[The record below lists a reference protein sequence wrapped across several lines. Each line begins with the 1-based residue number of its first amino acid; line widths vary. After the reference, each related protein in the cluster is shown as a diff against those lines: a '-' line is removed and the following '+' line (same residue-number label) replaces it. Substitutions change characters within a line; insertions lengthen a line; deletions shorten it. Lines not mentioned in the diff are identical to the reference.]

1 MPPRP
6 ESAALIRRMK
16 TNMDTDQRR
25 RFEAPRTTMP
35 PLALPPR
42 PRILVIVLRRLGDVL
57 FATALTASLRRA
69 YGDAV
74 IDVLAFEGTAGILAG
89 NPDIDRVM
97 TVPQRPVLRQN
108 LALMLRIAKRYHL
121 AVSTQSGDRPTL
133 LALIAGR
140 RHVGPVDGG
149 SRGALRRLAL
159 WRSVPPQPGAHRLE
173 DMLRLADAIG
183 VARVGCL
190 VCPGDKEGQ
199 AGRRRSQ
206 VLSLSRSHDTEQGY
220 AVIHAAPM
228 FLYKRWTADGWR
240 TVAAKLLA
248 RGLKVVATGG
258 PGAEERAFLDEVW
271 GPLPGVERRDGQ
283 LSWPQLAQLLAGAR
297 LFVGP
302 DTSVT
307 HLAAA
312 AGCPTVALFGPTD
325 PRLWGPVPAGGL
337 HAMWDAAGAIQ
348 HRGNVWLV
356 QQPLACV
363 PCQKEGCERHLASFS
378 RCLDELQPAQVLEA
392 ADAALA
398 MPAAASMSPGPDHGA
413 AHSST

>member
-1 MPPRP
+1 
-6 ESAALIRRMK
+6 
-16 TNMDTDQRR
+16 
-25 RFEAPRTTMP
+25 MP
-35 PLALPPR
+35 PLTLPPR
-42 PRILVIVLRRLGDVL
+42 PRILVIALRRLGDVL

-69 YGDAV
+69 YRDAV
-74 IDVLAFEGTAGILAG
+74 IDVLVFDDTAGILAG
-89 NPDIDRVM
+89 NPDIDQVVR
-97 TVPQRPVLRQN
+97 VPQRSSARWS
-108 LALMLRIAKRYHL
+108 LALMLRLAKRYHL
-121 AVSTQSGDRPTL
+121 AISTQSGDRPTL
-133 LALIAGR
+133 LALVAGR

-183 VARVGCL
+183 IARVGRL
-190 VCPGDKEGQ
+190 VCPGGVSDGGHASRAPDGGETPP
-199 AGRRRSQ
+199 RMESQ
-206 VLSLSRSHDTEQGY
+206 NLEDAELDY

-228 FLYKRWTADGWR
+228 FRYKRWTTEGWR

-258 PGAEERAFLDEVW
+258 PGAAERAFLDDVF
-271 GPLPGVERRDGQ
+271 GPLPGVVRRDGQ
-283 LSWPQLAQLLAGAR
+283 LSWPQLARLLSGAR

-325 PRLWGPVPAGGL
+325 PRRWGPVPAGGL
-337 HAMWDAAGAIQ
+337 DSMWDAAGTIQ
-348 HRGNVWLV
+348 RRNNVWLV
-356 QQPLACV
+356 QQPLPCL
-363 PCQKEGCERHLASFS
+363 PCQNEGCERHLTSFS

-398 MPAAASMSPGPDHGA
+398 TSRARRADN
-413 AHSST
+413 

>member
-1 MPPRP
+1 
-6 ESAALIRRMK
+6 
-16 TNMDTDQRR
+16 
-25 RFEAPRTTMP
+25 MP

-74 IDVLAFEGTAGILAG
+74 IDVLVFDGTAGILAG

-97 TVPQRPVLRQN
+97 AVRQRPGARQN
-108 LALMLRIAKRYHL
+108 FALMLRIAKRYHL

-173 DMLRLADAIG
+173 DVLRLADAIG
-183 VARVGCL
+183 IARVGRL
-190 VCPGDKEGQ
+190 VCPGDEEGQ
-199 AGRRRSQ
+199 GGRRRSQ
-206 VLSLSRSHDTEQGY
+206 ALSQDTERDY

-228 FLYKRWTADGWR
+228 FHYKRWTADGWR
-240 TVAAKLLA
+240 TVAATLLA
-248 RGLKVVATGG
+248 RGFKVVATGG
-258 PGAEERAFLDEVW
+258 PGAEERAFLDDVW

-325 PRLWGPVPAGGL
+325 PRMWGPVPAGGL
-337 HAMWDAAGAIQ
+337 HAMWDAAGTIQ
-348 HRGNVWLV
+348 RRGNVWLV
-356 QQPLACV
+356 QQPLSCL
-363 PCQKEGCERHLASFS
+363 PCQNEGCERHLASFS

-398 MPAAASMSPGPDHGA
+398 MPAATASISALNPDNG
-413 AHSST
+413 